1 MKISDYFHN
10 SSKLIATLGIF
21 EKELVD
27 FSDLIIDSN
36 NNKKKI
42 LVAGNGGSCADA
54 EHFTGE
60 LQCTFKA
67 SNRKPVSAI
76 AITGSSAAIT
86 AWGNDFNFNSFF
98 ERQVEAHG
106 NDQDILVLISTGGG
120 SIDGASSNLVKAA
133 FKAKKLNMKVVSFVG
148 KTGGELKKISDICF
162 HIKNNTTSFIQEAHM
177 SLLHCTCEILEEKL
191 KG

>member
-10 SSKLIATLGIF
+10 SSELIATLGSF

-27 FSDLIIDSN
+27 FSDLIIESK

-133 FKAKKLNMKVVSFVG
+133 
-148 KTGGELKKISDICF
+148 
-162 HIKNNTTSFIQEAHM
+162 
-177 SLLHCTCEILEEKL
+177 
-191 KG
+191 

>member
-10 SSKLIATLGIF
+10 SSKLIATLGSF

-106 NDQDILVLISTGGG
+106 NDQDTLVLISTGGG

-133 FKAKKLNMKVVSFVG
+133 FKAKKLNMKVVSFGG

-162 HIKNNTTSFIQEAHM
+162 HIKNNTSSFIQEAHM